1 MVKIVDKLN
10 NNSEAMLYIGL
21 IEELV
26 EDVNKNHFPAIY
38 DYYMNLE
45 KIDKEGLT
53 DKNLSK
59 IEALEFFFDSKA
71 VSFVLTSKT
80 YKENYLKM
88 LRQLISYKYNCV
100 YNDKRK
106 VELSID
112 RKDDCLKVIFDDV
125 KTYSTK
131 LEDIVHNTIENLNIL
146 DLNELELW
154 YKNLVYL
161 EPQIRFVLD
170 NYFSNINLDEH
181 YYEQLQNWENQIIVL
196 NKSKNPS
203 FEDGYCILDDEV
215 VSYMN
220 SLYTRRVQADLNRTD
235 VEVSTVLYADNKLG
249 LMVSKVK
256 QKEKNNK

>member
-1 MVKIVDKLN
+1 MVKVVDKLN

-21 IEELV
+21 IEELL
-26 EDVNKNHFPAIY
+26 EDVNKNQLPAIY

-59 IEALEFFFDSKA
+59 IEALEFFFDSKV

-88 LRQLISYKYNCV
+88 LRQLISYKYNCI

-106 VELSID
+106 VDLLID
-112 RKDDCLKVIFDDV
+112 KKDDCLKVTFDDV
-125 KTYSTK
+125 KTYSSR
-131 LEDIVHNTIENLNIL
+131 LENIVHNTIENLNVL
-146 DLNELELW
+146 DLHELEIW

-170 NYFSNINLDEH
+170 NYFSNISLDER
-181 YYEQLQNWENQIIVL
+181 YYEQLQNWENQIVIL
-196 NKSKNPS
+196 GKSKNPS
-203 FEDGYCILDDEV
+203 FEVGYCVLDDEV

-220 SLYTRRVQADLNRTD
+220 SLYTKRVQADLNRSD
-235 VEVSTVLYADNKLG
+235 VEASTVLYSDNKLG
-249 LMVSKVK
+249 LIVSKVK